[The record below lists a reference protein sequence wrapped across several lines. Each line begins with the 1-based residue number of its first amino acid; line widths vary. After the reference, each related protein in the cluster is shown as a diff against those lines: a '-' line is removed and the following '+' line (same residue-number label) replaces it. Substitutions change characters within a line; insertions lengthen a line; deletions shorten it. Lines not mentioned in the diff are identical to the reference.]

1 MKVRYKDRQR
11 VEGSATSFNTHAAAE
26 VLVQFDE
33 GDGTSE
39 SITELQVF
47 LPVIGWKDMLQAFKD
62 QDIVP
67 DNYNAWFGI
76 PTAEEK
82 ERGYI

>member
-1 MKVRYKDRQR
+1 MRVRYKDKRHI
-11 VEGSATSFNTHAAAE
+11 EGQATSFNTHAAAE
-26 VLVQFDE
+26 VLLQFDD

-39 SITELQVF
+39 FIRELDVL
-47 LPVIGWKDMLQAFKD
+47 LPTGWKDMMQAFKD

-76 PTAEEK
+76 PNAEEK
-82 ERGYI
+82 ARGYI